1 MMAMSSSSFLRVST
15 LCGETFLSQMWSR
28 FWVRAGYLEGLV
40 GLDHVVEGVDGEVVV
55 DDLLL
60 ALGALV
66 GEAQVDVDD
75 LLDLHAGVLDLQE
88 DREDLLDHLRV
99 EEVVVAL
106 LEVVLLQNALGKL
119 PDRLLDMLR
128 LGGSTFTRM
137 RIIWSR

>member
-1 MMAMSSSSFLRVST
+1 M
-15 LCGETFLSQMWSR
+15 
-28 FWVRAGYLEGLV
+28 RAGYLEGLV

-75 LLDLHAGVLDLQE
+75 FLDLHARVLDLQE